1 MISLASGSGGR
12 DSRGVSLKSLKEV
25 CIFLLLYLMILP
37 QFFFH
42 LAIGH
47 ESSLGVY
54 WNRISSVFILISA
67 FFRSAFA
74 IDKMVSRISLYMSS
88 AFIFRGLFG
97 SAFWFLAFIMLKRVA
112 PAILGHISLSF

>member
-67 FFRSAFA
+67 FF
-74 IDKMVSRISLYMSS
+74 VL
-88 AFIFRGLFG
+88 L
-97 SAFWFLAFIMLKRVA
+97 
-112 PAILGHISLSF
+112 SLSIRWYLVFHCICLPRLSSGGSSGLHFGFSLSL

>member
-88 AFIFRGLFG
+88 AFIFRG
-97 SAFWFLAFIMLKRVA
+97 
-112 PAILGHISLSF
+112 